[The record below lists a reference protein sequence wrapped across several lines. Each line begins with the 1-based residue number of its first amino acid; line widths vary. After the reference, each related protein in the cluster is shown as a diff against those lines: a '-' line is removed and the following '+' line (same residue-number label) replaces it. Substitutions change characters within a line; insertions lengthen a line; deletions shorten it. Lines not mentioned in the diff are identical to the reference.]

1 MNIIFWKWWSTI
13 IIFFFSLYYVQYKLS
28 IIEFIILNDP
38 TYITFAVFAVFILTT
53 LAIGYY
59 SYKLQFQNKHP
70 SESRLSPL
78 WFSADAVMSLGMVGT
93 LLGFLM
99 VLTSAFQNVDT
110 SSAEAMKEVIGQLAK
125 GMGTALLTSLAGLIA
140 SIILKFQLVMLE
152 SANDNKKV

>member
-1 MNIIFWKWWSTI
+1 M
-13 IIFFFSLYYVQYKLS
+13 
-28 IIEFIILNDP
+28 NDP
-38 TYITFAVFAVFILTT
+38 TYITFAVFVVFILTT

-59 SYKLQFQNKHP
+59 SYKLQFKNKYP
-70 SESRLSPL
+70 SESKLSPL

-99 VLTSAFQNVDT
+99 VLTSAFQDVDT

-152 SANDNKKV
+152 SANDDKKV

>member
-13 IIFFFSLYYVQYKLS
+13 IIFFVSLYYLEYKLS
-28 IIEFIILNDP
+28 LFNFILSNDP
-38 TYITFAVFAVFILTT
+38 TYITFSVIIVFILTT
-53 LAIGYY
+53 LVIGYH
-59 SYKLQFQNKHP
+59 SYKLQIKNIYP
-70 SESRLSPL
+70 SESKLSPL

-99 VLTSAFQNVDT
+99 VLTSAFQDVDT

-152 SANDNKKV
+152 SSNDNKKV